1 MLEADAAG
9 GDFGLEIILAL
20 HRGAGQAPE
29 HGDLADVSER
39 VGDGGLQKSF
49 CGRMQ
54 RLAGSEVVV
63 EFFQGG
69 KEAFNFVAPRQRCGI
84 VPCLLALGDGEPPIK
99 QIAHVREDLRGRT
112 RFVADMKAPE
122 MVGSAAEGF
131 ATTVSNGGDGMTK
144 QLASGF
150 G

>member
-1 MLEADAAG
+1 MFKAHVPG
-9 GDFGLEIILAL
+9 SDFSSEIIFAF
-20 HRGAGQAPE
+20 HRRAGQTPE
-29 HGDLADVSER
+29 HGDLPDMRER
-39 VGDGGLQKSF
+39 IGDGGLQKSF

-69 KEAFNFVAPRQRCGI
+69 KEAFNFVAPRQRCGV
-84 VPCLLALGDGEPPIK
+84 VPGLLALGDGKRPIK